1 MRTQTKII
9 ILSSLFLTSMQL
21 YSSSN
26 RDLISIISALT
37 TSLNTIAESPAFAT
51 NDTLLATVVN
61 NSTTLA
67 NSAQV
72 IAQSAT
78 SEDIAAINTLLNK
91 SATLLTTIANTG
103 NASAAVKA
111 ATTSAI
117 RNIGQVAVTLA
128 SSPNLTSSS
137 DIAALTE
144 QISSLGTI
152 YSSLGTSFGSSSSV
166 TTAANS
172 FTQNASAVTEV
183 RTSSSDAW
191 RTRTKNISLSP
202 DYLLP
207 TTLQAQVNNDRI
219 DIAATSQLPQTTAI
233 PSLNRTKNVIYGTFN
248 TGLGSILLQFFVDK
262 TGGITYSSPTI
273 AGTISNPALSSTA
286 ATTTVTLSAVSAD
299 PSRPNASGSF
309 TVGTS
314 TSASAISYTMAQTA
328 GSTNTLTTSSTST
341 IGVINSS
348 TTTALST
355 AFGSIPVTIS
365 TASDGTI
372 KIQNT
377 TTVAGTIPAWTGTQE
392 FALNTTGTVAY
403 EYPITLQATRTANG
417 NISLMFNGVSVGT
430 LAASSSILN
439 TTIGETAITLRRNAD
454 GSITYANQF
463 TINTTI
469 APTWLSNIKIV
480 PLQSDEFITNYC
492 IIEQTSSTQYSIR
505 FNTGSSQTLA
515 TTNGS
520 TVCNTPTAVPL
531 LFTTDSSSNISYS
544 IYNSSKT
551 ITTTS
556 ALTAGSTVAV
566 DLTLPGFS
574 ATTLRTVTFDG
585 SFFNFSQITGQG
597 TGSISTIPS
606 IPATGGT
613 VYTSATLV
621 NGTAYP
627 IAITVNADKSITCQA
642 YSLTGSVTGGWANNA
657 GDTTS
662 FTIGTPSL
670 KTATITA
677 TLTNPTA
684 NESYI
689 YFSPSVGALSFLR
702 SVALQP
708 TSLSTINT
716 RETTAT
722 MATTQFPYIIQLQND
737 QSMLVKNVTMPAVE
751 ATGPTAIFNSGA
763 SVPFNFTISG
773 INQTNN
779 TATINVSGLSN
790 NQVSV
795 AAGTANISSLP
806 TTVMLNST
814 NSFNFSSSYGNVPL
828 LLTTTADGSLSVQHR
843 FTVNDTFNTSGM
855 ADMSTQTFPFT
866 VRSSLDTDQS
876 YNRSVNITREFD
888 SYTINILGGPFLM
901 IFTGQTQYTT
911 VNTPWGSL
919 PIAITCNTNNVTIRN
934 LYSTSGWL
942 SNNWINTIVTNTLPI
957 TIRSANPQEA
967 VPTAS
972 LNIAG
977 PNLSNNQ
984 VSVASGTANISGLP
998 TGGAFLGSTTTF
1010 NVTLNDGTTL
1020 RCVLTTA
1027 LDGSLSVQ
1035 QGYSANSTF
1044 NTSGMTA
1051 GSSRA
1056 FLLPITSA
1064 RPNDATSFIATT
1076 IQANSNGTLGISL
1089 NGSAFMAL
1097 TPGATSYTNV
1107 TIPINGVNSSFPI
1120 AITATSTSV
1129 TISNRYSATGSLNN
1143 SWITGASILT
1153 PIVDGAFARP
1163 IIAYKGTDGRI
1174 NYTSSYNLKAM
1185 NSSNA
1190 QIIGTIPSVGFSV
1203 NTNVPLHVRT
1213 SATGSIICSSPTTTQ
1228 PTTELLFSAAGT
1240 ASLPLTIADL
1250 TTSIN
1255 VTRGTDFFTL
1265 STGLASNGSIT
1276 LPTTKIP
1283 ATGGSCIVF
1292 VTHTAASGTTVPVPY
1307 LLTITK
1313 SADGRVFY
1321 AYSPYAYT
1329 QTIDNS
1335 WLTQALSTTLS
1346 IPLTTDPTYFVTI
1359 TFNVGSNNY
1368 TCVDKNNN
1376 TSTISGN
1383 GGTTT
1388 FTETT
1393 SGNRITITISDSGAI
1408 TLINRSAQPT
1418 ITTGQTQSLAT
1429 SLTALLANNF

>member
-9 ILSSLFLTSMQL
+9 ILSSLFLASMQI

-144 QISSLGTI
+144 QISSLGNI

-172 FTQNASAVTEV
+172 FTQNASAITEV
-183 RTSSSDAW
+183 RASATDAW
-191 RTRTKNISLSP
+191 KTRTKNIALSP

-207 TTLQAQVNNDRI
+207 TTLQAEVNNDRI
-219 DIAATSQLPQTTAI
+219 DITATSQLPQTTAI
-233 PSLNRTKNVIYGTFN
+233 PSLNKTKNVIYGSFD
-248 TGLGSILLQFFVDK
+248 TGFGAILVQFFVDK

-273 AGTISNPALSSTA
+273 AGAINNPALSNTA

-299 PSRPNASGSF
+299 PNRAHVSGLFSFGINA
-309 TVGTS
+309 T
-314 TSASAISYTMAQTA
+314 ASAISYTMAQAA
-328 GSTNTLTTSSTST
+328 GGTNTLTTSSTRTFGIINNLTTST
-341 IGVINSS
+341 
-348 TTTALST
+348 LST

-377 TTVAGTIPAWTGTQE
+377 TTVAGTIPAEWTGTQE
-392 FALNTTGTVAY
+392 FALNTTGTVTY
-403 EYPITLQATRTANG
+403 EYPITLQATRTADG
-417 NISLMFNGVSVGT
+417 GIFLMHNGVSLGT
-430 LAASSSILN
+430 LTASSSILN
-439 TTIGETAITLRRNAD
+439 TTISGTAITLRRNTD

-480 PLQSDEFITNYC
+480 PVQSDEFITNYC
-492 IIEQTSSTQYSIR
+492 IIQQTSSSQYSIR
-505 FNTGSSQTLA
+505 FNTGSSQTL
-515 TTNGS
+515 TRTNGS
-520 TVCNTPTAVPL
+520 TVILNPQGTIL
-531 LFTTDSSSNISYS
+531 FFTTDESGNISYS
-544 IYNSSKT
+544 SYNPSKT

-556 ALTAGSTVAV
+556 NLTTAGSTIQA
-566 DLTLPGFS
+566 DFTLPGFNT
-574 ATTLRTVTFDG
+574 TTLRNVSFDG
-585 SFFNFSQITGQG
+585 SFFNFSQITGQPVG
-597 TGSISTIPS
+597 AISTIPS

-613 VYTSATLV
+613 VYVQATLI

-627 IAITVNADKSITCQA
+627 IAITVNTDKSITCQA
-642 YSLTGSVTGGWANNA
+642 YSLTGNVAGGWANNA
-657 GDTTS
+657 GDSTT

-677 TLTNPTA
+677 TLAKPTA
-684 NESYI
+684 HESYI
-689 YFSPSVGALSFLR
+689 YFSPTVNALSLLR

-708 TSLSTINT
+708 TSLSVINA

-722 MATTQFPYIIQLQND
+722 TATTQFPYIIQLQND
-737 QSMLVKNVTMPAVE
+737 QSMLVKNVTMPTVE
-751 ATGPTAIFNSGA
+751 ATGPSAIFNNAA

-773 INQTNN
+773 INQANN

-790 NQVSV
+790 NQISV
-795 AAGTANISSLP
+795 AAGTANISGLP

-814 NSFNFSSSYGNVPL
+814 NPFNFASPHGFIPL
-828 LLTTTADGSLSVQHR
+828 LLTTTTDGNLSVQHR
-843 FTVNDTFNTSGM
+843 FTINTTFNNVPDNTY
-855 ADMSTQTFPFT
+855 QTRSFT
-866 VRSSLDTDQS
+866 ITSSLITDANYNQS
-876 YNRSVNITREFD
+876 VTIMRDFD
-888 SYTINILGGPFLM
+888 IYEINLPGNPPLM
-901 IFTGQTQYTT
+901 IFPMETQFAT
-911 VNTPWGSL
+911 VNTPWGPL
-919 PIAITCNTNNVTIRN
+919 PIAITNNINNITIRN
-934 LYSTSGWL
+934 LYSTSGSL
-942 SNNWINTIVTNTLPI
+942 SNSWINNIATNTLPL
-957 TIRSANPQEA
+957 TISSPNE
-967 VPTAS
+967 PTTTAL
-972 LNIAG
+972 LNVSG

-984 VSVASGTANISGLP
+984 VTITAGTANINSLP
-998 TGGAFLGSTTTF
+998 SFFPLGSMSTF
-1010 NVTLNDGTTL
+1010 NVTVVGATIPCLVN
-1020 RCVLTTA
+1020 TA

-1035 QGYSANSTF
+1035 HRYSANSTF
-1044 NTSGMTA
+1044 NTSDIAA
-1051 GSSRA
+1051 GSSKA
-1056 FLLPITSA
+1056 FILPINSL
-1064 RPNDATSFIATT
+1064 RPADATSFISAR
-1076 IQANSNGTLGISL
+1076 IQANANGTFGISL
-1089 NGSAFMAL
+1089 NGSAFISL
-1097 TPGATSYTNV
+1097 NPGTPLYTNV
-1107 TIPINGVNSSFPI
+1107 TIAINGVNSPFPI

-1129 TISNRYSATGSLNN
+1129 TINQRYSVTGSLNN

-1174 NYTSSYNLKAM
+1174 NYASPYALKTM
-1185 NSSNA
+1185 NPSNA
-1190 QIIGTIPSVGFSV
+1190 QIIGTIPSVGGSV
-1203 NTNVPLHVRT
+1203 NTNVPLHVRS
-1213 SATGSIICSSPTTTQ
+1213 SATGSIVCSSPTTTQ
-1228 PTTELLFSAAGT
+1228 PTTELLFSPAGT
-1240 ASLPLTIADL
+1240 ASLSLTIADL
-1250 TTSIN
+1250 ATSIN
-1255 VTRGTDFFTL
+1255 VTRGANFFTL

-1283 ATGGSCIVF
+1283 AQGGNCIIFVKHSTPTG
-1292 VTHTAASGTTVPVPY
+1292 VTISVPY
-1307 LLTITK
+1307 LFTITK
-1313 SADGRVFY
+1313 NTDGKVFY
-1321 AYSPYAYT
+1321 AYSPYTYT

-1335 WLTQALSTTLS
+1335 WLTQALNTTLN
-1346 IPLTTDPTYFVTI
+1346 IPLTTDPTYFVVVA
-1359 TFNVGSNNY
+1359 FDSSSNNY
-1368 TCVDKNNN
+1368 TCIDKNNN
-1376 TSTISGN
+1376 TRTISGN
-1383 GGTTT
+1383 GGTTS

-1393 SGNRITITISDSGAI
+1393 SGNEITITISNSGAI
-1408 TLINRSAQPT
+1408 TLINRSAQPA